1 MFSLEMC
8 HLLNYSFCF
17 YFAIGLRLFWS
28 FALHIFTVL
37 VFFTPGEPRGPGDEI
52 LYPRIPGGE
61 SCERGWLPYAAF
73 SILACYTLIKQKSL
87 NGMLLAVRAIH
98 SKSLTL

>member
-17 YFAIGLRLFWS
+17 YFAIEPTFILE
-28 FALHIFTVL
+28 LHASYTVFVL
-37 VFFTPGEPRGPGDEI
+37 FTPGGEI

-61 SCERGWLPYAAF
+61 RCERLP
-73 SILACYTLIKQKSL
+73 
-87 NGMLLAVRAIH
+87 
-98 SKSLTL
+98 